1 METSKGATKLTS
13 VNIDLG
19 LYLSY
24 LLAAFFDY
32 QYSEVQM
39 KHTYIYCILKIHL
52 HRYIHTLHST
62 NSNRLVVHR

>member
-39 KHTYIYCILKIHL
+39 KHTYM
-52 HRYIHTLHST
+52 
-62 NSNRLVVHR
+62 N